1 MRRLHICVCVEY
13 DDVCAIVWVSWRRGG
28 RGRRSRT
35 LRALASAAR
44 RARVV
49 RDIRRDW
56 NCHTRDYT
64 RPQNVK

>member
-1 MRRLHICVCVEY
+1 MLQSLLLFIFTHASLSLLNVCVEF
-13 DDVCAIVWVSWRRGG
+13 DDVCAIVWVSARRGG

-49 RDIRRDW
+49 RDI
-56 NCHTRDYT
+56 
-64 RPQNVK
+64 